1 MCRSKEY
8 FERYEEA
15 AIKWFKVIRDK
26 LTDEEFVE
34 AYRLAEFYKSFW
46 LEEGRYQHGIP
57 KKCLEKYG
65 NRDYHKLLKQKILKF
80 INSK

>member
-1 MCRSKEY
+1 M
-8 FERYEEA
+8 
-15 AIKWFKVIRDK
+15 VRDK

-57 KKCLEKYG
+57 KKCLEKYKSYEG
-65 NRDYHKLLKQKILKF
+65 YHKLLKTKNIKIYQFESEL
-80 INSK
+80 IS